1 VTKYDIN
8 QSWDDLYNLSEL
20 DREHVFY
27 SAMSCISEMAN
38 DLTFNDCRWL
48 DLNHLQQQVDFA
60 QKLMQTKVGFK

>member
-1 VTKYDIN
+1 MKNKYIDKT
-8 QSWDDLYNLSEL
+8 WDELHNLSDQ

-27 SAMSCISEMAN
+27 ASMSCISEMAS
-38 DLTFNDCRWL
+38 DLSFNDCRWL